1 MMENNQKGFEIEQY
15 FFLLTHFNTEAFI
28 IIAVA
33 IMNFKNFGNF
43 QSGQFLSKFDPI
55 LTEWIVDSVGHSGGL
70 GGKNQ

>member
-1 MMENNQKGFEIEQY
+1 MGNNQKGFEIEQY

-43 QSGQFLSKFDPI
+43 QSGQYSSKFDPI
-55 LTEWIVDSVGHSGGL
+55 LTE
-70 GGKNQ
+70 